1 MQLLIF
7 ILVYPFLWFISIL
20 PFRLFYL
27 FSDFVCFIVYRV
39 LGYRKKVVRENLQL
53 ALPHL
58 SEAERFDI
66 EKKFYTHMCDVF
78 LEMIKTMSISEKEIR
93 KRFVFTNID
102 VFKELEKKDK
112 SIIIMLGHYASWEW
126 MVSMAM
132 YVDSKA
138 YAVYTKVENKYF
150 DRLVKKIRA
159 KYNGHLIVTKDTI
172 RELSYNKVNKIQAFY
187 GFASDQSPML
197 QKSFYWD
204 DFMGIEVPVHTGGEM
219 LAKRL
224 DLNMIFVNIRKVKR
238 GHYEA
243 TFEKLVENPR
253 DYPDYEISS
262 IFLRKLEQQIL
273 EKPEH
278 YLWTHKRWKHRGKKH
293 EVERQL

>member
-1 MQLLIF
+1 M
-7 ILVYPFLWFISIL
+7 
-20 PFRLFYL
+20 
-27 FSDFVCFIVYRV
+27 VYRI
-39 LGYRKKVVRENLQL
+39 LGYRKKVVRENLKL

-58 SEAERFDI
+58 TDSERLTIER
-66 EKKFYTHMCDVF
+66 KFYTHMCDLF
-78 LEMIKTMSISEKEIR
+78 LEMIKTMTISEKEIR
-93 KRFVFTNID
+93 KRFVFTNIE
-102 VFKELEKKDK
+102 VFKELEQKEK

-132 YVDSKA
+132 YTDSKA

-159 KYNGHLIVTKDTI
+159 KFDGHLIVTKDTI
-172 RELSYNKVNKIQAFY
+172 RELSYNKVNKIQSYY
-187 GFASDQSPML
+187 GFASDQSPVL
-197 QKSFYWD
+197 HKAFYWD
-204 DFMGIEVPVHTGGEM
+204 KFMGIEVPVHTGGEM

-224 DLNMIFVNIRKVKR
+224 DLNMIYVAIKKVKR

-243 TFEKLVENPR
+243 TFEKLVDNPK

-273 EKPEH
+273 ETPEH
-278 YLWTHKRWKHRGKKH
+278 YLWTHKRWKHAGKKP
-293 EVERQL
+293 